1 MRYRGG
7 GVGHVATRGYNSV
20 LLNDEHT
27 LLAGSQEMPEFEVN
41 LDHESD
47 HEDNAGVEWDKDHE
61 EGLDVDLDLGT
72 VDDTYLVTMAGFSF
86 F

>member
-1 MRYRGG
+1 
-7 GVGHVATRGYNSV
+7 
-20 LLNDEHT
+20 
-27 LLAGSQEMPEFEVN
+27 MPEFEVN

-47 HEDNAGVEWDKDHE
+47 HEDNAGVEWDEDHE